1 MAELARRRIKVLEDK
16 GKQSF
21 KTAMKADL
29 VIAGS
34 AVCASWIGENHF
46 KKFHQ
51 HVKLVRCLQS
61 PRVISILSN
70 GAQGLGETFG
80 RVTFEVM
87 AFGLPVLGT
96 EARGTKEIVEH
107 NVTGLLHPVGHDGTR
122 GLAENLRF
130 LLKMCAIKA
139 FHLTI
144 DVDALKAEVTNL
156 RAEGEQMK
164 AQLRAQG
171 EEMKT
176 CLGRV
181 QELVQAIQMFGLQI
195 SLPAPHLAPPS
206 TLKPSGP
213 ANPNSLM
220 Y

>member
-34 AVCASWIGENHF
+34 AVCASWIELLGF
-46 KKFHQ
+46 LSQ
-51 HVKLVRCLQS
+51 HSNLSKSVLWT
-61 PRVISILSN
+61 PATTRVAALYSAADVYVMNS
-70 GAQGLGETFG
+70 QGLGETFG
-80 RVTFEVM
+80 RVTIEAM

-96 EARGTKEIVEH
+96 EAGGTKEIVEH

-130 LLKMCAIKA
+130 LLKICAIKA

-144 DVDALKAEVTNL
+144 DVTFH
-156 RAEGEQMK
+156 R
-164 AQLRAQG
+164 
-171 EEMKT
+171 
-176 CLGRV
+176 
-181 QELVQAIQMFGLQI
+181 
-195 SLPAPHLAPPS
+195 H
-206 TLKPSGP
+206 
-213 ANPNSLM
+213 
-220 Y
+220 

>member
-46 KKFHQ
+46 KKFH
-51 HVKLVRCLQS
+51 HSNLSKSVLWT
-61 PRVISILSN
+61 PATTRVAALYSATDVYVMNS
-70 GAQGLGETFG
+70 QGLGETFG

-130 LLKMCAIKA
+130 LLKIRGRCIEGGSYKPEGRGRADEGAAEGPGRGDEDMSREGARTCTS
-139 FHLTI
+139 HTDVRPPNLTTSTSSCSTF
-144 DVDALKAEVTNL
+144 DLKAIWP
-156 RAEGEQMK
+156 RQS
-164 AQLRAQG
+164 Q
-171 EEMKT
+171 
-176 CLGRV
+176 
-181 QELVQAIQMFGLQI
+181 
-195 SLPAPHLAPPS
+195 
-206 TLKPSGP
+206 
-213 ANPNSLM
+213 
-220 Y
+220 

>member
-1 MAELARRRIKVLEDK
+1 MN
-16 GKQSF
+16 S
-21 KTAMKADL
+21 
-29 VIAGS
+29 
-34 AVCASWIGENHF
+34 
-46 KKFHQ
+46 
-51 HVKLVRCLQS
+51 
-61 PRVISILSN
+61 
-70 GAQGLGETFG
+70 QGLGETFG

-107 NVTGLLHPVGHDGTR
+107 NVT
-122 GLAENLRF
+122 AE
-130 LLKMCAIKA
+130 
-139 FHLTI
+139 
-144 DVDALKAEVTNL
+144 VDALKAEVTNL